1 MLYTEYMDNF
11 SVNAGSQ
18 SEFVFCNTNFFDY
31 KLKFIPRNKISFGWR
46 ITSDSVFRYNKDFH
60 KKGFFLS
67 FVRLLSKI
75 DNTILRYVNPNHFI
89 SIKDYVNLFDEYV
102 RIKPANILFLN
113 LYNVSKEN
121 KLRLIKFA
129 HSKDD
134 TLVQHVK
141 FKDFKELI

>member
-1 MLYTEYMDNF
+1 MDNF
-11 SVNAGSQ
+11 SVNSGSQ

-46 ITSDSVFRYNKDFH
+46 ITSDSVFRYNKDFY

-67 FVRLLSKI
+67 FVRLLSKV
-75 DNTILRYVNPNHFI
+75 DNNILKYVNPNHFI

-113 LYNVSKEN
+113 LSNVLKINS
-121 KLRLIKFA
+121 LRLIK
-129 HSKDD
+129 
-134 TLVQHVK
+134 LVK